1 MSQISISNLPKKR
14 QRRSTTIDNI
24 TELHKN
30 DDDKSTSN
38 NNKPKYLKV
47 PDQIFK
53 QMLSKSLTGAESIVQ
68 LFDTPEK
75 LQYVRTYAHLLNN
88 TCYLKLE
95 QHYWE
100 YYDKVATTEGIW
112 SSPLEKEL
120 IKTNNLYRINFKTK
134 SQLERH
140 RQLIFNRLQKTEN
153 ELNKHKQ
160 QPFDRSIDMNRL
172 STILLAF
179 VRQGQH

>member
-1 MSQISISNLPKKR
+1 M
-14 QRRSTTIDNI
+14 
-24 TELHKN
+24 
-30 DDDKSTSN
+30 
-38 NNKPKYLKV
+38 
-47 PDQIFK
+47 
-53 QMLSKSLTGAESIVQ
+53 
-68 LFDTPEK
+68 FDTPEK

-179 VRQGQH
+179 VRQGQHKLLKDFEQKKQILQFDANDHRLIKTFYNLKPIENQVGTIYYLLLYIYIYITI